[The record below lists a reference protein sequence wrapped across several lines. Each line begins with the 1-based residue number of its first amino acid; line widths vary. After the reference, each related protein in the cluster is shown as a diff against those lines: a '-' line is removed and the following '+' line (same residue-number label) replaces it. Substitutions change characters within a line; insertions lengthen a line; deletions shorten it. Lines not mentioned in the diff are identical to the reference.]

1 MNLNWYHF
9 EDIYL
14 IQKEPYK
21 FELKTFSLPPAST
34 HHGSSVSL
42 AIDSP
47 PWEPHFKKQFPWLV
61 CVPMFICVPKHT
73 CGGWRTAWE
82 KESIPVLCGSW
93 GSRCLYQLS
102 HLFDPGSRFWSNPWR
117 YVSHGDIVTVWRK
130 VPTDKW
136 RSGKVTCWGNS
147 KVETRSHGSLP
158 WFSALSNTSLLPAGR
173 WREKQMVWQTVL
185 VAVKSAFL
193 SALTSSSYLPSFG
206 RGRWW
211 KRRQVEEGKQSAGFF
226 MWHKCPISSL
236 FSRKEQGKGN
246 E

>member
-1 MNLNWYHF
+1 MYPCSFVCQSIHVQVGGQL
-9 EDIYL
+9 ERR
-14 IQKEPYK
+14 
-21 FELKTFSLPPAST
+21 SL
-34 HHGSSVSL
+34 
-42 AIDSP
+42 
-47 PWEPHFKKQFPWLV
+47 FPCFVGLGDWTQVVRL
-61 CVPMFICVPKHT
+61 
-73 CGGWRTAWE
+73 
-82 KESIPVLCGSW
+82 

-102 HLFDPGSRFWSNPWR
+102 HLFDPGSHFWSNPWR

-147 KVETRSHGSLP
+147 EVETRSHGFLP

-226 MWHKCPISSL
+226 MWHKCPISSR
-236 FSRKEQGKGN
+236 FSRKKQGKGN